1 MHGFVR
7 RNGSVGVAAL
17 AALALLAF
25 AAKPSQGA
33 EPSLAIGGYDPVA
46 YFTQGSA
53 TKGDPNYEYAWD
65 DGRYRFASPQNRDLF
80 KAHPAQ
86 YAPQF
91 PGYCAMS
98 LADGVKVEP
107 NPENWLITDGKLY
120 LFGKSIG
127 PGKFSANL
135 GENVARANENWRRVG
150 QGEAPAAADPAP

>member
-1 MHGFVR
+1 MRGFVR
-7 RNGSVGVAAL
+7 RYGSVYVAAL
-17 AALALLAF
+17 AALALLAL
-25 AAKPSQGA
+25 AAKPSEGA

-65 DGRYRFASPQNRDLF
+65 DARYRFVSAQNRDLF

-107 NPENWLITDGKLY
+107 NPENWLINDGKLY

-135 GENVARANENWRRVG
+135 GENVTAANESWRRVRN
-150 QGEAPAAADPAP
+150 GEAPAAAGRAQ

>member
-1 MHGFVR
+1 MRGFFR
-7 RNGSVGVAAL
+7 RNGSVGMPAL

-53 TKGDPNYEYAWD
+53 TKGDPNYEYTWD
-65 DGRYRFASPQNRDLF
+65 DGRYQFVSAQNRELF
-80 KAHPAQ
+80 KVHPAQ

-98 LADGVKVEP
+98 LAVGV
-107 NPENWLITDGKLY
+107 
-120 LFGKSIG
+120 
-127 PGKFSANL
+127 
-135 GENVARANENWRRVG
+135 
-150 QGEAPAAADPAP
+150 